1 MKLERIT
8 REDLRAIQIGESRVY
23 ELPSYEA
30 VMSAKASAY
39 MLGRIDGC
47 RFSFRTEPDS
57 NTVTIT
63 RMPR

>member
-8 REDLRAIQIGESRVY
+8 REDLRAIKTGESRVY

-39 MLGRIDGC
+39 ALGRIDGC
-47 RFSFRTEPDS
+47 RFAFKTEPE
-57 NTVTIT
+57 NNVVTIT